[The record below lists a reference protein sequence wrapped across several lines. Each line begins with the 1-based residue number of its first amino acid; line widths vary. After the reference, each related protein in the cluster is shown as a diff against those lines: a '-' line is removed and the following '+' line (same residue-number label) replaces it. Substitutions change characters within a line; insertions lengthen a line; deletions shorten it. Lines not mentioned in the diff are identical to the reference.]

1 MKNLSIILL
10 FVQCGLFA
18 QITDYNKIVL
28 PTSIID
34 ISFEE
39 KLIQLAWSNHPSS
52 RIAMQNVQLYTKEKS
67 LAGWSW
73 LDNVNA
79 TFNVNQFNI
88 DPSSDQLGRAAF
100 FPRYNISMRMSLGTF
115 ALTPINTKIA
125 RDRVIMGEHQVNEL
139 KLAIRR
145 DVLVTIEQFKERYKV
160 LRLRDRLKEDFLVLF
175 KDAEKKFSQG
185 SIQIDQ
191 YQLASQAYY
200 SRSESV
206 ITASSQFNQTKIAL
220 EALIGLRL
228 EEVEG
233 YNGFLNQ
240 LEAEMRSN

>member
-1 MKNLSIILL
+1 MKNLIFIFLFLRLGVCAQVTDYKKIILPNS
-10 FVQCGLFA
+10 V
-18 QITDYNKIVL
+18 V
-28 PTSIID
+28 D

-39 KLIQLAWSNHPSS
+39 KLIQLAWNNHPTS
-52 RIAMQNVQLYTKEKS
+52 RIAIQNVQLYSKEKA

-79 TFNVNQFNI
+79 TFNVNQFNL

-125 RDRVIMGEHQVNEL
+125 RDRVIMGEQQVNEL

-145 DVLVTIEQFKERYKV
+145 DVLVTVEQFKERYKV

-185 SIQIDQ
+185 DIQIDQ

-200 SRSESV
+200 TRSEAV

-228 EEVEG
+228 DEVEG
-233 YNGFLNQ
+233 YNSYLNQ
-240 LEAEMRSN
+240 LESEMRNN